1 MKDIISE
8 VMKIFPPRLK
18 APLSAAIGEITGLH
32 EIRLVAE
39 ESVFFV
45 TENGIFF
52 VSEDGKLTRFV
63 PLRGL
68 IPSFSELDEITDRSV
83 GYSGFLRENELKN
96 GYITYSQGIRIGLCC
111 DQGPD
116 FGRVG
121 KITSINIRIPFCGK
135 TDYSINFSD
144 ILSFSSG
151 LLIAGAPSSGKTT
164 LLREIAKKL
173 SSGFLGEYKKVTVID
188 ERGELSQGGSLGP
201 CTDIIRGRKKAD
213 AILHAVRLMS
223 PRYIICDEIGS
234 VEETKS
240 ILEGLNSGVSF
251 IASMHAQDVSS
262 LARREQLRLL
272 LRENVFDKAVFLSGL
287 SPGKITGIYSYGELM
302 YEITGT
308 LKSLHGYCDD
318 GILPFVSSRQEAEIP
333 EGAAV
338 LF

>member
-1 MKDIISE
+1 MRDIISE
-8 VMKIFPPRLK
+8 VMKIFPSRLK
-18 APLSAAIGEITGLH
+18 IPVSRAVNEAAGIY

-39 ESVFFV
+39 SSVYLV
-45 TENGIFF
+45 TEKGIFF
-52 VSEDGKLTRFV
+52 VSDEGMLTRFF

-68 IPSFSELDEITDRSV
+68 KPSLTELDEITDRSV

-96 GYITYSQGIRIGLCC
+96 GYITYSRGVRIGLCC
-111 DQGPD
+111 DKSPGS
-116 FGRVG
+116 GGVG
-121 KITSINIRIPFCGK
+121 KITSLNIRIPYCGK
-135 TDYSINFSD
+135 ADDRIDFSE

-173 SSGFLGEYKKVTVID
+173 SSGFFCEYNKVTVID

-201 CTDIIRGRKKAD
+201 CADIIRGQKKSE

-223 PRYIICDEIGS
+223 PRFIICDEIGS
-234 VEETKS
+234 VDETKS

-251 IASMHAQDVSS
+251 IASMHGEDISA

-272 LRENVFDKAVFLSGL
+272 MRESVFDKVVLLSEIF
-287 SPGKITGIYSYGELM
+287 PGKIKEIYSYGEIM
-302 YEITGT
+302 YEITGAY
-308 LKSLHGYCDD
+308 KSLLGNCND
-318 GILPFVSSRQEAEIP
+318 GVLPFPASGQTDQIP
-333 EGAAV
+333 ENAAS